1 MSKGDLT
8 REHIVAKAAPIFNK
22 SGFAGTSLSD
32 LMAATG
38 LQKGGI
44 YRHFNSKEELA
55 AAAFEHAWARVWS
68 LRWTGIDEKANAVDQ
83 LRHFVANFVE
93 KRGQLV
99 QGGCPVMNT
108 AVDSDDGNLTL
119 RELAWKAL
127 DRWMQRIAD
136 IVNTGIERNEIRKD
150 IDPQATATIIV
161 ATLEGALMIERLQS
175 SGVALRQARD
185 YLDGFL
191 RSLAPA
197 RAAKKRG
204 TSGQSILQQ
213 PHG

>member
-1 MSKGDLT
+1 
-8 REHIVAKAAPIFNK
+8 
-22 SGFAGTSLSD
+22 
-32 LMAATG
+32 
-38 LQKGGI
+38 
-44 YRHFNSKEELA
+44 
-55 AAAFEHAWARVWS
+55 
-68 LRWTGIDEKANAVDQ
+68 
-83 LRHFVANFVE
+83 
-93 KRGQLV
+93 
-99 QGGCPVMNT
+99 
-108 AVDSDDGNLTL
+108 
-119 RELAWKAL
+119 
-127 DRWMQRIAD
+127 MQRIAA